1 MAELLRKTICN
12 HSKFLRVEIANALA
26 KSGSLK
32 AIEILAATSRHSQI
46 ALNSIELTAVLLER
60 LAPQPSPTSSPKKA
74 QLDEPSMNTLPSTGL
89 EGWDPRASATSSDK
103 MTNRLADRQ
112 LKFCQVVKEII
123 QQMLKVGT
131 SSREARML
139 FRQAV
144 RQHKAG
150 SNGKEAL
157 DEDYLELMYVSSFV
171 EWFMNE
177 ANIRWSALLIKP
189 LVFAAD
195 FQACRVPTA
204 TLSLTFDPRKV
215 DVHM

>member
-12 HSKFLRVEIANALA
+12 HSKFLRVEIANAVLLLFA
-26 KSGSLK
+26 LH
-32 AIEILAATSRHSQI
+32 ADLFQRI

-112 LKFCQVVKEII
+112 LKFRQVVKEII

-157 DEDYLELMYVSSFV
+157 DEDYLELILSGMQSSNCHSF
-171 EWFMNE
+171 
-177 ANIRWSALLIKP
+177 I
-189 LVFAAD
+189 D
-195 FQACRVPTA
+195 F
-204 TLSLTFDPRKV
+204 
-215 DVHM
+215 

>member
-12 HSKFLRVEIANALA
+12 HSKFLRFEIADALA

-32 AIEILAATSRHSQI
+32 AIEILAATSRHSQV
-46 ALNSIELTAVLLER
+46 ALNSIELTAVPLER
-60 LAPQPSPTSSPKKA
+60 LAPQRSPTSSPKKA

-112 LKFCQVVKEII
+112 LKFRQVVKEII

-157 DEDYLELMYVSSFV
+157 DEDYLELMHAEFQ
-171 EWFMNE
+171 
-177 ANIRWSALLIKP
+177 LP
-189 LVFAAD
+189 LF
-195 FQACRVPTA
+195 
-204 TLSLTFDPRKV
+204 
-215 DVHM
+215 H